1 MVTEAGTR
9 DSSLE
14 HNTRAAYADTASGR
28 NAQTIPMS
36 PSRLG
41 KLLVSQSAVGAF

>member
-14 HNTRAAYADTASGR
+14 QNKRAAYADTASGR
-28 NAQTIPMS
+28 NAQTVPMS
-36 PSRLG
+36 PSRPE
-41 KLLVSQSAVGAF
+41 KLLVSQSVVDAF